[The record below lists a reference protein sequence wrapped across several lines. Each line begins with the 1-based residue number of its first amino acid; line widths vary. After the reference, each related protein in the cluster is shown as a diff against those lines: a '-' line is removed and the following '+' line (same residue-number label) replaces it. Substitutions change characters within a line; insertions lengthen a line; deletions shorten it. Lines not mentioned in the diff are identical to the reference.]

1 MDRNVARGN
10 MIRISAMS
18 PDPVPRFFVGTED
31 RTTQLFNLHPWPC
44 SGPDASLSDSL
55 FVLYIMSDTIQ
66 KLRQILASQEK
77 YHEPWASGVVTLSGS
92 ESTLFFKCRDNT
104 ARYIKFPSVND
115 ADIMALL
122 DACDPAT
129 FGRGPENVL
138 DETYRKAWKLDE
150 GNFSWRFN
158 PDSGKFVGRLAQ
170 GLCPWD
176 PMNKGIR
183 AEPYKLNVYGATPHL
198 GQGGFFK
205 NHKDTPHAENM
216 FGSLVFVLPIEHQ
229 GGSLLLRH
237 RDREFKFDAP
247 GLLKDSPPLSM
258 AYVAFYSDVEHEV
271 LEVTSGH
278 RITITFNLYY
288 DPSRAAP
295 VLPGAKLKIPENTFT
310 TVLRDYFRDAAFIRN
325 HNHLGFG
332 LEYAYPKR
340 ADKYDT
346 WDHLPYLKGPDAFL
360 YSVLS
365 DLGLKPSLR
374 YLYRSMYGGC
384 KIWVMLTKVQP
395 GRDRGKGSYNTEL
408 DYLLDE
414 GSDAHIVWMD
424 IPEDREEDSHP
435 WMRVYESDKEYFDSK
450 IISVDWV
457 TQPSG
462 NLTGRTQWVELG
474 NEPAHEIYY
483 YRVCII
489 VDANQA
495 PCPPLLS

>member
-1 MDRNVARGN
+1 
-10 MIRISAMS
+10 
-18 PDPVPRFFVGTED
+18 
-31 RTTQLFNLHPWPC
+31 
-44 SGPDASLSDSL
+44 
-55 FVLYIMSDTIQ
+55 MSDTIQ

-150 GNFSWRFN
+150 GDFSWCFN

-183 AEPYKLNVYGATPHL
+183 AEPYKLNVYG
-198 GQGGFFK
+198 QGGFFK

-229 GGSLLLRH
+229 GGNLLLRH

-247 GLLKDSPPLSM
+247 GLLKDSPPLSA

-288 DPSRAAP
+288 DPFRTAP
-295 VLPGAKLKIPENTFT
+295 VLPEAKLKIPENPFT

-325 HNHLGFG
+325 HNYLGFG

-340 ADKYDT
+340 ADEYDT
-346 WDHLPYLKGPDAFL
+346 WKHLPCLKGPDAFL
-360 YSVLS
+360 YSMLS

-374 YLYRSMYGGC
+374 YLYRSEYGEC
-384 KIWVMLTKVQP
+384 DIWVMLTKVQP
-395 GRDRGKGSYNTEL
+395 GRDNDEASYNTEL
-408 DYLLDE
+408 RYLLNK
-414 GSDAHIVWMD
+414 GSDAHIVWFD
-424 IPEDREEDSHP
+424 GSEGEGDPDGSKSKVKEDHP
-435 WMRVYESDKEYFDSK
+435 WMRVYAKDKKYYDSK
-450 IISVDWV
+450 TISVDWV
-457 TQPSG
+457 TQPSS
-462 NLTGRTQWVELG
+462 NLTGRTEWVELG
-474 NEPAHEIYY
+474 NEPAQEIYY
-483 YRVCII
+483 YYVCII
-489 VDANQA
+489 VDVNQV
-495 PCPPLLS
+495 PCPPLLL